1 MITQKAKTTK
11 SLEPIEVKI
20 NKTKYHVKRRQNEK
34 KKLKTKTIILQTR
47 PRN

>member
-34 KKLKTKTIILQTR
+34 KNEDKNNYFTDKT
-47 PRN
+47 